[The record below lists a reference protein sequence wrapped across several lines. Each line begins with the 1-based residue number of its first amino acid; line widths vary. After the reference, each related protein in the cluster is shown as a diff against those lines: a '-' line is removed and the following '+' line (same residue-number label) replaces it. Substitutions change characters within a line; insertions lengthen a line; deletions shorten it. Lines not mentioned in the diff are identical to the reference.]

1 MVVSEEKLL
10 KYLNN
15 IKVYKSNKAK
25 EYSVEHPYH
34 NVYSAEA
41 VLAKQLLNGLRLVAQ
56 MKKVTNNE

>member
-41 VLAKQLLNGLRLVAQ
+41 VLAKTIIEWVEIGCPY
-56 MKKVTNNE
+56 EEGD